1 MEAIEA
7 ARRVVAQ
14 GSTAREQGRSLGAA
28 AKDKIREL
36 YDLKV
41 QQYDAAGALA
51 RWDEI
56 VAGAAP
62 LMERFTP
69 HTLEELRG
77 QAEGAGMDEHALLR
91 LATEY
96 EISMDL
102 RGNVSGGKCTGLLSH
117 RLMHRPGVQV
127 IGQNNDE
134 NPAVWA
140 DGKLDIIVEHRAP
153 PATADD
159 HSGEGGR
166 PLDCVLYTHPGIP
179 AYMGLN
185 SKGLGVT
192 WFYIDDSASERAT
205 TAGLPTC
212 VLLRELLTFPSALAA
227 AAWLRS
233 VPRAVPNAYMLADPI
248 QSFEIE
254 CTPSRWAATAHPP
267 PEDVSLARP
276 VSLTP
281 GAELY
286 GGFHAN
292 HFTVDLENVGNDAG
306 DPHADKLGG
315 SGVRGEAMAK
325 SIAAGLSTG
334 RLGLEEAKTA
344 LSAAPVHRV
353 TGSTLVSLV
362 FEPTTRSLHARFKG
376 DAETEWITC
385 SLEEPEAILEVA
397 EKVTAAAL

>member
-1 MEAIEA
+1 MEAPIEV
-7 ARRVVAQ
+7 ARRVVAL

-28 AKDKIREL
+28 AKDKIHEL

-41 QQYDAAGALA
+41 RQYEDAGALA

-56 VAGAAP
+56 VAGATS

-69 HTLEELRG
+69 HTLEELLG
-77 QAEGAGMDEHALLR
+77 QAEGAEMDAHALLR

-96 EISMDL
+96 EISMEL
-102 RGNVSGGKCTGLLSH
+102 RGDVSGGKCTGLLAH
-117 RLMHRPGVQV
+117 RLVHRPGVQV

-140 DGKLDIIVEHRAP
+140 EGKLDIIVEHRS
-153 PATADD
+153 PAGTGR
-159 HSGEGGR
+159 SNEGG

-185 SKGLGVT
+185 SKGLSVT

-205 TAGLPTC
+205 TTGLPTC

-227 AAWLRS
+227 ATWLRS
-233 VPRAVPNAYMLADPI
+233 VPRAVPNAYMLADPV

-254 CTPSRWAATAHPP
+254 CMPSRWAATAHPV
-267 PEDVSLARP
+267 PEDASLARP

-292 HFTVDLENVGNDAG
+292 HFTIDLQNIGNDAS
-306 DPHADKLGG
+306 DPYADELGG
-315 SGVRGEAMAK
+315 TGVRGEAMAK
-325 SIAAGLSTG
+325 SVAAGVSASS
-334 RLGLEEAKTA
+334 LGLEEAKTA
-344 LSAAPVHRV
+344 LSTAPVHREN
-353 TGSTLVSLV
+353 GSTLVSLV
-362 FEPTTRSLHARFKG
+362 FEPETKSLYARFKG
-376 DAETEWITC
+376 DAETEWIRC
-385 SLEEPEAILEVA
+385 SLEQEEAATDVA
-397 EKVTAAAL
+397 ENVATAAL